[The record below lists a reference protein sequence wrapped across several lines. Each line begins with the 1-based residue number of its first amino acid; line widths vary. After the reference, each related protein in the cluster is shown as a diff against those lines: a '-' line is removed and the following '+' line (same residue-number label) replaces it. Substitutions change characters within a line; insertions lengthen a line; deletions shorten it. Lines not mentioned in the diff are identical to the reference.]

1 MNKPTENTNASDL
14 QQKLKSIGFEQTEF
28 EPKIGKRFIATLTG
42 IPSHVIKSVTLPVY
56 SNSSGP
62 DGWKNSKLDLTLYNP
77 LASQLEQKIL
87 KVLANPTNTIIV
99 NELNPVGTI
108 DTTWTIEVGAGRV
121 EFGTLD
127 WSSTGNPNI
136 VTITFTV
143 LNVEISY

>member
-62 DGWKNSKLDLTLYNP
+62 DGWIQTAKY
-77 LASQLEQKIL
+77 LADN
-87 KVLANPTNTIIV
+87 A
-99 NELNPVGTI
+99 
-108 DTTWTIEVGAGRV
+108 
-121 EFGTLD
+121 
-127 WSSTGNPNI
+127 STGS
-136 VTITFTV
+136 
-143 LNVEISY
+143 L